1 MTYETIKVEITN
13 GVAWITLDRPNDAN
27 VLNLQMTKDL
37 SAASMSCTANPEVRA
52 VVITGT
58 GRFFCA
64 GGDLGTF
71 HSAGDEVAAVVLEMT
86 MHLHAAVS
94 RFARMDAPVIAAVNG
109 VAAGGGFSLAIG
121 CDLIYAADNASFSSM
136 YTAAGLSPDGS
147 SSYFLGR
154 AIGDRRAMEMFLT
167 NRRLSATDALEW
179 GLINGV
185 LPTEELY
192 DTVRSVAEGF
202 AAGPTKAYGSVKA
215 LVRASST
222 ESLESQ
228 MEAES
233 QHIAKNASGADGRE
247 GIDAF
252 LNKRPPDFKGQS

>member
-121 CDLIYAADNASFSSM
+121 CDLIYAADNDSFSSM
-136 YTAAGLSPDGS
+136 YTAAGLSPDG

-252 LNKRPPDFKGQS
+252 LNKRSPDFKGQS

>member
-1 MTYETIKVEITN
+1 MTYETITVEVTN
-13 GVAWITLDRPNDAN
+13 GVAWVTLNRPDDAN
-27 VLNLQMTKDL
+27 VLNLAMTKDL
-37 SAASMSCTANPEVRA
+37 SAASMSLAARPEVRA

-71 HSAGDEVAAVVLEMT
+71 RAAGDEVAAVVLEMT

-121 CDLIYAADNASFSSM
+121 CDLIYAADGASFSSM

-167 NRRLSATDALEW
+167 NRRLSASEAMEW
-179 GLINGV
+179 GLINAV
-185 LPTEELY
+185 VSADDLLN
-192 DTVRSVAEGF
+192 TVRAVAEDF
-202 AAGPTKAYGSVKA
+202 AIGPTKAYGSVKT
-215 LVRASST
+215 LVRSSST

-233 QHIAKNASGADGRE
+233 QHIARNASGADGRE

-252 LNKRPPDFKGQS
+252 LAKRAPEFKGRS